1 MRFKQI
7 LLLFYTTALA
17 CGMVSC
23 SVSARVKRADKKYH
37 IGEYYAA
44 ADMYKQVYKQISS
57 KDKKLRAHVAFH
69 QGECYRILNNSKAV
83 SAYKNAARYRYQ
95 DSIVYLRY
103 AQVLQYQGKY
113 KDAIKQYDIYLEEH
127 PQDYVAQAGKY
138 ACIKVD
144 EWKKQ
149 HSRYK
154 IAPAKE
160 FNAKRSSNFSPS
172 FITTKTLPITF
183 F

>member
-103 AQVLQYQGKY
+103 AQVLQYQGEQRLHFLPSKTTSSIHAETPLSG
-113 KDAIKQYDIYLEEH
+113 KRDAF
-127 PQDYVAQAGKY
+127 
-138 ACIKVD
+138 
-144 EWKKQ
+144 
-149 HSRYK
+149 
-154 IAPAKE
+154 AKT
-160 FNAKRSSNFSPS
+160 SPS
-172 FITTKTLPITF
+172 
-183 F
+183 